1 MKRYLFTAAILCIA
15 APAHAAPKRG
25 ICHGE
30 YALCAASSTEATGK
44 TMDVGGNY

>member
-1 MKRYLFTAAILCIA
+1 MNRYLLAAAVLCIA

-30 YALCAASSTEATGK
+30 YALCATSSTEATGK